1 MRSSRVASP
10 TSLKI
15 SSPLGAS
22 QKRISLLNRP
32 QLRKIALKSASE
44 EASGLL
50 DRFWLASGVND
61 AIQRRRLVDLGVDQL
76 NTGQAMLNSPP
87 STSSVLPGASSA
99 WFLDGEGSV
108 AEDVARISN
117 RLLALQRLLGDRADV
132 DVVWMVQRE
141 PNILTA
147 DISLITQRLVGLV
160 TADGAAG
167 VDIVKLI
174 ENQPGLLLQEG
185 VSISGSD
192 SESSAQQQLA
202 WSYGLLGDDD
212 VQWNR
217 RISELEQYKAV
228 HGDTHVGFRDGD
240 DAELV
245 RWAAK
250 QRKELTGGSLTEER
264 REKLQVGWL
273 IILNLTMNSI
283 KSRTSRLLI
292 LYMLPFFYS
301 FN

>member
-1 MRSSRVASP
+1 
-10 TSLKI
+10 
-15 SSPLGAS
+15 
-22 QKRISLLNRP
+22 
-32 QLRKIALKSASE
+32 
-44 EASGLL
+44 
-50 DRFWLASGVND
+50 
-61 AIQRRRLVDLGVDQL
+61 
-76 NTGQAMLNSPP
+76 
-87 STSSVLPGASSA
+87 
-99 WFLDGEGSV
+99 
-108 AEDVARISN
+108 
-117 RLLALQRLLGDRADV
+117 
-132 DVVWMVQRE
+132 MVQRE